1 MQRFILFFI
10 LSLLLIIFTVFLYN
24 SYILQKNYFNLNT
37 KTKTVENQTEN
48 TVNNNPPSIYESY
61 SKEDYSNAISNGR
74 VLVLFFTS
82 NWCDLCIKQDML
94 NKDVFNNI
102 KTEGVV
108 GLSIHILDSET
119 TTETDALAKKFD
131 VTKENTFVFLD
142 KRGAVSSKYVG
153 ELTEEQLKMNILKAG
168 ESK

>member
-24 SYILQKNYFNLNT
+24 SYILQKNYF
-37 KTKTVENQTEN
+37 KTVENQTEN
-48 TVNNNPPSIYESY
+48 TVNNNPLSIYKSY

-94 NKDVFNNI
+94 NKDAFNNI
-102 KTEGVV
+102 KTEGIF

-142 KRGAVSSKYVG
+142 KRGAVNSKYVG